1 MSNDDTNT
9 GYDYS
14 EHSIQDDASS
24 LTDKLVPLVDKQQE
38 LEQKVD
44 EITELLSDVKK
55 ELSRVSEQDI
65 PSLLGGLDSVVKL
78 KDGRKV
84 TVKEKIRCYA
94 LKEDKPEAYQWLL
107 DNDGEDIVNQVVVV
121 TIPSGTIG
129 GLEEVLKLLDKSEM
143 VLDVSN
149 VLSVQ
154 WQQLDKFG
162 ANSLEK
168 GEELPDLFK
177 ISQVSSTKIT

>member
-1 MSNDDTNT
+1 M
-9 GYDYS
+9 
-14 EHSIQDDASS
+14 E
-24 LTDKLVPLVDKQQE
+24 LVYQLKKMHHLVSK
-38 LEQKVD
+38 
-44 EITELLSDVKK
+44 LSDVKK

-154 WQQLDKFG
+154 WQQLD
-162 ANSLEK
+162 S
-168 GEELPDLFK
+168 K
-177 ISQVSSTKIT
+177 ISRCYSIKPFTVHITIIKRTIFFFYFNNFSHIIPY